1 MFTSRRYC
9 RQLHILICLSYFW
22 TEDYFLF
29 LDKEQLD
36 TGKGKYASGTLL
48 IFYLLLTSLGWLEN
62 ISHRN
67 PELR

>member
-1 MFTSRRYC
+1 
-9 RQLHILICLSYFW
+9 LICLLCFW

-36 TGKGKYASGTLL
+36 TGKDKYVSGTLL
-48 IFYLLLTSLGWLEN
+48 IFYLLLTSLGWPEH

-67 PELR
+67 PAHR